1 VSDDRDAFGRKKGE
15 DGLDGLGWGSSGT
28 TTPGSMSTPTA
39 APTPVDPNMTTPPRP
54 MATQSPTRRDMPVIV
69 RDRRGGG
76 RWIFLAVVALSMGGA
91 IVGLVNGASTVDKI
105 KIPTFTVPDT
115 SSSGNTST
123 TTAPQSADPE
133 SSKPP
138 KQVESLKLL
147 TPGGLKA
154 GLKLLERDVPGKLE
168 SFRLAPD
175 RIDVTVVRGSKRV
188 IAQLTP
194 DAEAVNVIT
203 TQDDPGGGFET
214 TDYNQID
221 IGAPA
226 RLIRAADERTKESRD
241 GVNYLLFG
249 FAGEVG
255 WNLYYKDGKF
265 VKGDQHGRFLAQYN

>member
-1 VSDDRDAFGRKKGE
+1 
-15 DGLDGLGWGSSGT
+15 
-28 TTPGSMSTPTA
+28 
-39 APTPVDPNMTTPPRP
+39 
-54 MATQSPTRRDMPVIV
+54 MATMTDTRRDMPIIV

-76 RWIFLAVVALSMGGA
+76 RWIFLAVIALSIGGA

-105 KIPTFTVPDT
+105 NKFKVPTFTFPDT
-115 SSSGNTST
+115 STSGNTT
-123 TTAPQSADPE
+123 TTTQPADPE

-138 KQVESLKLL
+138 KQVEPLKLL

-154 GLKLLERDVPGKLE
+154 GLKLLERDVPGKIE

-194 DAEAVNVIT
+194 DAEAVNIIT
-203 TQDDPGGGFET
+203 TQDNSGGGFET
-214 TDYNQID
+214 TNYNQID

-226 RLIRAADERTKESRD
+226 RLIRAANERTKESRD